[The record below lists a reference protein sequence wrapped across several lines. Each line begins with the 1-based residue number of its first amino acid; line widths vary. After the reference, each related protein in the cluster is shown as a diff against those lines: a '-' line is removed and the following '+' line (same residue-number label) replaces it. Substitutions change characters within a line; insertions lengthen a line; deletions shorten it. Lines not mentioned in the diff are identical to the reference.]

1 MWNWDQLGL
10 LGGIDPNQDFFNT
23 ISQGLNPVSGLL
35 GDVSGEDHE
44 MVNYQETYG
53 PKNVYSSGLGT
64 QLQWLGNRLGISDA
78 PLPLTLDEQKIEAAR
93 TADLAAQAKAAQAAG
108 KSFKDAMAAA
118 KPKKED
124 EEKMKLLASNV
135 QRGTFSSPLPTFG
148 GLRAVGSQMPNAM
161 YPGIRR
167 A

>member
-10 LGGIDPNQDFFNT
+10 LGGDPNQGFVNT
-23 ISQGLNPVSGLL
+23 MQQAINTSYPGLL
-35 GDVSGEDHE
+35 GNVADDYTDVAAYEAK
-44 MVNYQETYG
+44 YG
-53 PKNVYSSGLGT
+53 PENVYSSGLGT

-78 PLPLTLDEQKIEAAR
+78 PLPLTLDEQKMQAER
-93 TADLAAQAKAAQAAG
+93 DADIAAQAKAAQAAG
-108 KSFKDAMAAA
+108 KNFKAAMAAA
-118 KPKKED
+118 KPKE
-124 EEKMKLLASNV
+124 EEKMKLLASKV
-135 QRGTFSSPLPTFG
+135 QRGTFSSPLQTFG